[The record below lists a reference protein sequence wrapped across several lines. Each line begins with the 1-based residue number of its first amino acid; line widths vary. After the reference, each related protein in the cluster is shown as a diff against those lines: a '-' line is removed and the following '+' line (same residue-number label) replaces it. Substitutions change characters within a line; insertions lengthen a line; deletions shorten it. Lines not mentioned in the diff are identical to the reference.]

1 MRERKYA
8 GLTTP
13 SLQLAVLQE
22 GFERSYTVC
31 VPVSGSARAVGVLG
45 SDGGDG
51 GGGASEPKEC
61 IVRVLGRRT
70 SKKE

>member
-13 SLQLAVLQE
+13 ILQLAALQE

-45 SDGGDG
+45 SDGGG
-51 GGGASEPKEC
+51 AASEPKEC
-61 IVRVLGRRT
+61 IVRVLGSRT